1 MNNMLSKPSVV
12 RVVVVGAIAVVL
24 AIGLVLLVVVTKKI
38 AKGEPDGRAGPF
50 LESSPR

>member
-24 AIGLVLLVVVTKKI
+24 AIGLVLLMVVTKKI